1 MRAYPGLGHDRTE
14 MSAVDEVISL
24 LDSKHSA
31 LVRGLRT
38 DLERACGLPGLDLDA
53 GAYFAYH
60 AASQY
65 DEPALAA
72 RLRQFARDTAAFRV
86 RTSGLALVTDP
97 QPVLSIQVVRSPF
110 LSQVQAELWHEV
122 QPTATEAA
130 IDHAPQRWR
139 PQIVLAAGPG
149 IRDRLPHMVQ
159 LLAGRAFDWDVHINN
174 LAFVRDAG
182 ASQEPGFRY
191 PLEGHVRLWWQEY
204 D

>member
-1 MRAYPGLGHDRTE
+1 M
-14 MSAVDEVISL
+14 DEVVSV

-31 LVRGLRT
+31 LVRRLRS
-38 DLERACGLPGLDLDA
+38 DLERACGPHGLALDA
-53 GAYFAYH
+53 GAHFAYH

-86 RTSGLALVTDP
+86 HTSGLAIVTDP

-122 QPTATEAA
+122 QQTATEAA
-130 IDHAPQRWR
+130 IDGTPQCWQPR
-139 PQIVLAAGPG
+139 IVLAAGPA
-149 IRDRLPHMVQ
+149 IRDRLPDMVR
-159 LLAGRAFDWDVHINN
+159 LLAGRAFDWDMHINN